1 VDAFLWCVHVGLHGV
16 AWPKGDAAF
25 GWVIRCD
32 VRVVPP
38 TLGGRQHQFD
48 VTGYIQ
54 DATVDSTNAN
64 CPSVTN
70 SHNLGGTVV
79 VNGLSVVIPCNLI
92 VQMPANTFTWADF
105 INSPSPKLPTTL
117 KDIPGTFPAFEVH
130 VVGNT
135 VNGRH
140 IAGLAF
146 VSQQG
151 LNSGQGIITR
161 IDYAT
166 GNIYVGS
173 RVGAPDQ
180 AILQINDPNGRFGRK
195 QSPDARFS
203 VDDANPTIKAATG
216 YPMCVPRTDPAIGSD
231 PLCPQ
236 QNRPKP
242 DASRHCRTWTDA
254 GLVPLPA
261 KGDLR
266 QPLPGQVY
274 CGNYVMPAPPAG
286 SATTTGPDAR
296 QQVPFE
302 VGDYIAYKGTLVHP
316 ASGPDFISVHT
327 IDAEVAPYTQP
338 RTQPSYVAIEKVT
351 IGSATAS
358 ATFNGSRRRPR
369 TASPSSPRPPMW

>member
-1 VDAFLWCVHVGLHGV
+1 
-16 AWPKGDAAF
+16 
-25 GWVIRCD
+25 
-32 VRVVPP
+32 
-38 TLGGRQHQFD
+38 LGGRQHQFD

-231 PLCPQ
+231 PSCPQ

-286 SATTTGPDAR
+286 SATTTWTG
-296 QQVPFE
+296 
-302 VGDYIAYKGTLVHP
+302 
-316 ASGPDFISVHT
+316 
-327 IDAEVAPYTQP
+327 
-338 RTQPSYVAIEKVT
+338 
-351 IGSATAS
+351 
-358 ATFNGSRRRPR
+358 R
-369 TASPSSPRPPMW
+369 TAAGSVRGRRLHRLQGHPGAPGVRA